1 MILDQFRLDDQVA
14 VVTGGNRGL
23 GLGIATALSEA
34 GANIVSIQHTDD
46 VSQLA
51 SNIAST
57 GRQLLPLA
65 LDLAQEGAAERAL
78 EATLKKFG
86 RVDILVNNAGIQ
98 RRAPSVD
105 FSLEDWDDV
114 IRINLRCVFTFC
126 QTFGR
131 EMVRQGHGKI
141 INIASL
147 LAFQGGLTI
156 PAYTASKHGVVGLT
170 RALCNEWSSL
180 GVNVNAIA
188 PGYMDTEMNTALRAN
203 PERNRQITERIPAK
217 RWGSPEDM
225 GGAAVFLA
233 SAASDYIHGQVLTI
247 DGGWLAR

>member
-14 VVTGGNRGL
+14 VITGGNRGL

-34 GANIVSIQHTDD
+34 GANIVSIQHTED

-65 LDLAQEGAAERAL
+65 IDLAQEGAAEHAL
-78 EATLKKFG
+78 EATLKQFG

-105 FSLEDWDDV
+105 FSLADWDDV
-114 IRINLRCVFTFC
+114 IHINLRCVFTFC
-126 QTFGR
+126 QVFGR

-217 RWGSPEDM
+217 RWGNPADM

-233 SAASDYIHGQVLTI
+233 SAASDYIHGQVLTV